1 MVHTSSPTHADGA
14 RRVAPLAIASVFDGL
29 TFGVLATSAGFGALP
44 ALVMSATTFAGSAQF
59 AAASLLGAGSG
70 AAAAVTAAVLLNTR
84 ALLMGISVA
93 PALRGGR
100 LRRFATAQLVSDE
113 SWAVGQV
120 EPGRWDRRLV
130 VGAGLAMYAAWVGGT
145 ALGLA
150 GAGLIDDPRR
160 FGLDAAFFSVF
171 LALLTLQLRTRA
183 AWLAAI
189 AGAAVALAL
198 VSFTPPGVPIIAA
211 AGVCLAGARR
221 RV

>member
-1 MVHTSSPTHADGA
+1 MVHDSPSYADGA

-70 AAAAVTAAVLLNTR
+70 ALAAVTAAVLLNTR
-84 ALLMGISVA
+84 ALLMGVSVA
-93 PALRGGR
+93 PALHGGR
-100 LRRFATAQLVSDE
+100 LRRFVTAQLVSDE

-120 EPGRWDRRLV
+120 EPGRWDRRLI

-145 ALGLA
+145 AIGLA

-183 AWLAAI
+183 AWFAAI

-198 VSFTPPGVPIIAA
+198 VPLTPPGVPIIAA
-211 AGVCLAGARR
+211 AAVSLAGARR